1 MLALKN
7 MTEDE
12 VKQLTEEN
20 KKYYESL
27 EKSLRELFDKARGTN
42 ELQFAFSLSPEFR
55 GMQDAGWN
63 TAHDAIVA
71 FDEYLEFINDGPI
84 TSLKARVALA
94 FYSHLSEAAGFYEI
108 PKNMLRVAGGEQYNM
123 WPFLN
128 LVETHT
134 QTGIKIAPNA
144 NKVLRNLAG
153 HAKTLGLSDL
163 ACCIRDAFDPDLRN
177 GYAHADYVIW
187 SDGIRLRKR
196 NGGHPRLVSWEE
208 FNARFERGINF
219 FQMIRDLVNEY
230 MDSYSEPK
238 IVKAAMNPGKPEFN
252 WKIHA
257 DKEKHSFSIST
268 ST

>member
-1 MLALKN
+1 MDDLVEKLV
-7 MTEDE
+7 T
-12 VKQLTEEN
+12 EN
-20 KKYYESL
+20 KKYYECL
-27 EKSLRELFDKARGTN
+27 DKCLRELFDKARDTN

-55 GMQDAGWN
+55 GLQDAGWN

-71 FDEYLEFINDGPI
+71 FDEYLEFINEGKL
-84 TSLKARVALA
+84 TSIKARVALA

-123 WPFLN
+123 WPFLG
-128 LVETHT
+128 LVETHK

-144 NKVLRNLAG
+144 NKILRNLAG
-153 HAKTLGLSDL
+153 HAETIGLSEL
-163 ACCIRDAFDPDLRN
+163 AACIRDAFDPDLRN

-196 NGGHPRLVSWEE
+196 NGGHPRLVSWKE

-219 FQMIRDLVNEY
+219 FQMIRELTTEY

-238 IVKAAMNPGKPEFN
+238 IVKAAMKPGEPEFN

-257 DKEKHSFSIST
+257 DREKHSFSIS

>member
-1 MLALKN
+1 
-7 MTEDE
+7 
-12 VKQLTEEN
+12 
-20 KKYYESL
+20 
-27 EKSLRELFDKARGTN
+27 
-42 ELQFAFSLSPEFR
+42 
-55 GMQDAGWN
+55 
-63 TAHDAIVA
+63 
-71 FDEYLEFINDGPI
+71 
-84 TSLKARVALA
+84 
-94 FYSHLSEAAGFYEI
+94 
-108 PKNMLRVAGGEQYNM
+108 MLRVAGGEQYNM

-128 LVETHT
+128 LVETHK

-153 HAKTLGLSDL
+153 HAETLGLSDL

-187 SDGIRLRKR
+187 NDGIRLRKR

-238 IVKAAMNPGKPEFN
+238 VVKAAMNPGEPEFN

-257 DKEKHSFSIST
+257 DKEKHGFSIST